1 MDGAGDVAQVVD
13 VAQVFFEY
21 TVAVQRL
28 VDRLNG
34 QVEWNERLMA
44 ELERDR
50 PLDGTLRA
58 LGSAQWSLSM
68 TNQLG
73 DFERARFVMRMG
85 VAQSL
90 RAQGR
95 TDPEIAELFG
105 VSRQLVHRILAGNCD
120 ERS

>member
-1 MDGAGDVAQVVD
+1 MDAAGDVS
-13 VAQVFFEY
+13 QVFLEY
-21 TVAVQRL
+21 TEAVRRL
-28 VDRLNG
+28 VDRLNE
-34 QVEWNERLMA
+34 QVEWNERLIA

-58 LGSAQWSLSM
+58 IDSAKCSLSM

-95 TDPEIAELFG
+95 TDLEIAELFG
-105 VSRQLVHRILAGNCD
+105 VSRQLVHRILAGSFD
-120 ERS
+120 ERSGARR

>member
-1 MDGAGDVAQVVD
+1 MDGAGEVSQVVL
-13 VAQVFFEY
+13 EY

-28 VDRLNG
+28 VDRLNE
-34 QVEWNERLMA
+34 QVEWNERLVA

-58 LGSAQWSLSM
+58 IGSAQCSLSM

-85 VAQSL
+85 VARSL

-95 TDPEIAELFG
+95 TDLEIAELFG
-105 VSRQLVHRILAGNCD
+105 VSRQLVHRILAGSVMSAPD
-120 ERS
+120 PRR

>member
-1 MDGAGDVAQVVD
+1 MDGAGDVSQVLL
-13 VAQVFFEY
+13 EY
-21 TVAVQRL
+21 TMAVHRL
-28 VDRLNG
+28 VDRLNE

-50 PLDGTLRA
+50 PLDRA
-58 LGSAQWSLSM
+58 LQANDSAKCSLSM

-85 VAQSL
+85 VAQAL

-95 TDPEIAELFG
+95 TDLEIAELFG
-105 VSRQLVHRILAGNCD
+105 VSRQLVHRILAGNGD